1 MLDDEISSFAD
12 MLDKNLDIT
21 YHQWNIQ
28 VLMIELLKTMNDLA
42 LPIINSMVTNLQGFP
57 AERQICQM
65 WPGN

>member
-28 VLMIELLKTMNDLA
+28 VLMIELFKTMNNLA
-42 LPIINSMVTNLQGFP
+42 LPIINSMVTNLQEFP
-57 AERQICQM
+57 AETQICQM